1 MRNEQEIEQQNGPTV
16 EQSGKKTK
24 RYGKRVIF
32 AFIAFVAIVLFCI
45 ATQADFSKPGYSR
58 GETGRDY
65 RAPQPSGFA
74 ELAAGMRRDRKIP
87 QPEPAQVPAQ
97 ETKIQKIVIEGERSP
112 QFREP
117 FPTAPRFYSDK
128 NDAQAAST
136 LRALKLQ
143 ALTAKPV
150 VEDFKTESGAEAANS
165 GRSAAPP
172 NSPEMGGNPAVMDS
186 ANLAALLQQGQ
197 MPDANGQAQ
206 KQDFLRGSNG
216 GGSLTPQGYSENL
229 PVPQQFPYELKA
241 GTLIPGI
248 LISGINS
255 DLPGNVIAQV
265 SENVWDT
272 ATGKYVLI
280 PKGTR
285 IIGVY
290 DSQVTFGQRRVLLVW
305 NRLVFPN
312 GTTLDIAG
320 SPGVDQAGYSG
331 LSGKVSEHWGT
342 MLKSALLAS
351 VFVAGAEIVYDSD
364 SSGNSEN
371 KSPRDVAAE
380 SAAGSIIDMGT
391 KLMNKA
397 ADIQPT
403 ITIRPGKKMGIY
415 VQRDV
420 VFPFPYF

>member
-1 MRNEQEIEQQNGPTV
+1 
-16 EQSGKKTK
+16 
-24 RYGKRVIF
+24 
-32 AFIAFVAIVLFCI
+32 
-45 ATQADFSKPGYSR
+45 
-58 GETGRDY
+58 
-65 RAPQPSGFA
+65 
-74 ELAAGMRRDRKIP
+74 
-87 QPEPAQVPAQ
+87 
-97 ETKIQKIVIEGERSP
+97 
-112 QFREP
+112 
-117 FPTAPRFYSDK
+117 
-128 NDAQAAST
+128 
-136 LRALKLQ
+136 
-143 ALTAKPV
+143 
-150 VEDFKTESGAEAANS
+150 
-165 GRSAAPP
+165 
-172 NSPEMGGNPAVMDS
+172 
-186 ANLAALLQQGQ
+186 
-197 MPDANGQAQ
+197 
-206 KQDFLRGSNG
+206 
-216 GGSLTPQGYSENL
+216 
-229 PVPQQFPYELKA
+229 
-241 GTLIPGI
+241 LIPGI

-272 ATGKYVLI
+272 ATGKHVLI

-285 IIGVY
+285 ILGVY

-305 NRLVFPN
+305 NRLIFPN

-320 SPGVDQAGYSG
+320 GPGVDQAGYSG
-331 LSGKVSEHWGT
+331 LSGRVNEHWGT

-403 ITIRPGKKMGIY
+403 ITIRPGKKMGIF